1 MMTTT
6 TYLIIGAS
14 RGIGLE
20 FVNQLLARENTYV
33 YATVRHPETASLLE
47 TATFQHADRCRIL
60 KCDVADER
68 SGEVGI
74 SCLSYKIW
82 RRREGSVIWPECFIE

>member
-1 MMTTT
+1 MMIAT

-20 FVNQLLARENTYV
+20 FVTQLLARKNTYV
-33 YATVRHPETASLLE
+33 YATARHPETASLLE

-60 KCDVADER
+60 KCDVAEER
-68 SGEVGI
+68 SCEVHT
-74 SCLSYKIW
+74 SCLSNRIN
-82 RRREGSVIWPECFIE
+82 RGREGSCMIGMIY